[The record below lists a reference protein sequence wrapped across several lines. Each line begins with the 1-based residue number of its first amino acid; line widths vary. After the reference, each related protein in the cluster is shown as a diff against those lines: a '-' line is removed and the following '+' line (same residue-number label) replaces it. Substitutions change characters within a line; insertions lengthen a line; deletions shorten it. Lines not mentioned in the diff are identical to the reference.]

1 MSISNFRQELREI
14 EGVSR
19 VAELADGVLLIDG
32 SETLLV
38 VYGESYRTDHHSDDR
53 LEVIEEEFDAADYLL
68 ISIEGAVLLL
78 EGTINNFD
86 VSYLPAHLG
95 GVELDGIQ
103 SAVSSLITGTLER
116 ERLQMDYLSED
127 ERYSVME
134 LLEQVL
140 AANLTTY
147 YTPREV
153 ASLVANWVTAGDR
166 TSVLDAAC
174 GSGELL
180 TAAIDAIDEPTYS
193 MGVDQNGLACA
204 ITETRVRERGITDW
218 QIRTDNFFSILD
230 EVSTDPQRSLDQ
242 YPSSDEERNPLP
254 ETGFDCVV
262 AHPPEGRSPGKSE
275 DRNNSNMRSHS
286 RIEHQFVNAACQ
298 LLADSGRGCF
308 VLPSHAVR
316 NLRERVLPDG
326 VVLKR
331 LVKLPEITFPIVG
344 VEPVIACVERTSGE
358 SEIGILNVTS
368 FDNLDRVCGAVH
380 SIAAAKTVDNVNA
393 VSVHSDISTTTLRTL
408 LDAPGAAPFF
418 TGNLPTLEDV
428 TERIARGMTTGHNQG
443 FYFDEE
449 QCADSGIDDR
459 FFTPVIKSVPEEN
472 PITSEHIDYYLF
484 DLREFIEEN
493 NLDARNIDEVL
504 TALEPIDAKAAEHVE
519 EKIAPVVRERHGLNG
534 VLPRSISI
542 TNPDLVTGATTS
554 EVTWYQIE
562 VDADEVLYD
571 NRVVGI
577 SCKETPSP
585 DAIQTLLNTPLYQ
598 RLNKAQLPNFDADYV
613 QVQTQPLRHLPVFI
627 KQLSK
632 ETLDRLNALSPYGS
646 QESRETAR
654 TIILE
659 GVDSAYRPA
668 ISETYDSVSPLST
681 LTGYETQIE
690 QLQAALDQIAEID
703 DRDTHLVDEEMIS
716 RLEETFRSAELFTSR
731 ERLVAELLAV
741 YSEGRYWSFMG
752 GTASQFEG
760 MLQDYVESTGGRV
773 DERETEEGNTRL
785 EYRYR
790 DADWKPLRLKVLLDD
805 FFSGELLEVMQSVR
819 EQRNEI
825 AHGRLLEDPELNA
838 DIILLSFFVFT
849 YALLTEYNEYLGAED
864 ASR

>member
-19 VAELADGVLLIDG
+19 VAELADGLLLIDG
-32 SETLLV
+32 PETLLV
-38 VYGESYRTDHHSDDR
+38 VYGEPQQAGHHSDDR

-86 VSYLPAHLG
+86 VSYLPAYLG
-95 GVELDGIQ
+95 GVELEGVQ

-134 LLEQVL
+134 LFEQVL

-153 ASLVANWVTAGDR
+153 ASLVSNWVTAGDR

-204 ITETRVRERGITDW
+204 ITETRIRERGITDW
-218 QIRTDNFFSILD
+218 QIRTNNFFSILD
-230 EVSTDPQRSLDQ
+230 EISTDPQRSLFKD
-242 YPSSDEERNPLP
+242 SSLGEEGHSLP
-254 ETGFDCVV
+254 EGGFDCVV
-262 AHPPEGRSPGKSE
+262 AHPPAGRGVRDND
-275 DRNNSNMRSHS
+275 DRNPSNIRSYS

-316 NLRERVLPDG
+316 NLRERVLPEG
-326 VVLKR
+326 VVLKK
-331 LVKLPEITFPIVG
+331 LVKLPEMAFPIVG
-344 VEPVIACVERTSGE
+344 VEPVVACVERTQDE
-358 SEIGILNVTS
+358 SDIGILNVAS
-368 FDNLDRVCGAVH
+368 FNNLDRICGAVH
-380 SIAAAKTVDNVNA
+380 STAAAETADNVVA
-393 VSVHSDISTTTLRTL
+393 VSVRSDISTTTLRTI
-408 LDAPGAAPFF
+408 LDAPGAVPFF
-418 TGNLPTLEDV
+418 TGDLPTLEDV
-428 TERIARGMTTGHNQG
+428 TERIATGVTTGHNRG
-443 FYFDEE
+443 FYFDEDQRAE
-449 QCADSGIDDR
+449 SEIDDK
-459 FFTPVIKSVPEEN
+459 FFTPVIKSIPEES
-472 PITSEHIDYYLF
+472 PITSEQIDCYLF
-484 DLREFIEEN
+484 DLREFVEEN
-493 NLDARNIDEVL
+493 DLNARDFDEVL
-504 TALEPIDAKAAEHVE
+504 TALDPIDPEAAAHVE
-519 EKIAPVVRERHGLNG
+519 EMIAPAVRARQGSKG
-534 VLPRSISI
+534 VLPRSIPL
-542 TNPDLVTGATTS
+542 TNPDLVTGAITS
-554 EVTWYQIE
+554 DVTWYRVE
-562 VDADEVLYD
+562 VNSDEVLYD
-571 NRVVGI
+571 TQVVGI
-577 SCKETPSP
+577 SCKDTPNP
-585 DAIQTLLNTPLYQ
+585 DTLQTLLNTPLYQ
-598 RLNKAQLPNFDADYV
+598 RINKTQLPNLDADYV
-613 QVQTQPLRHLPVFI
+613 RVQIRPLRHLPIFI
-627 KQLSK
+627 EQLRE
-632 ETLDRLNALSPYGS
+632 ETLDRLNALSPYSS

-659 GVDSAYRPA
+659 GVDSSYRPA
-668 ISETYDSVSPLST
+668 VSETYDAVSPLST
-681 LTGYETQIE
+681 LSGYETQIE
-690 QLQAALDQIAEID
+690 QLQAALDQVAEMED
-703 DRDTHLVDEEMIS
+703 LDTHLVDEEMTA

-760 MLQDYVESTGGRV
+760 MLQDYVESTGGQV

-790 DADWKPLRLKVLLDD
+790 SADWKPLRLKVLLDD